1 MSNEELELLKKMLHP
16 EKQMNIIDQ
25 CRIVSESLQ
34 EGSSYFG
41 NSEGL
46 AIYLE
51 LSPSKVYQMQ
61 RVWKDMI
68 PELKEWFRKT
78 EYQCRTAYDVAV
90 LSEKGQR
97 DWLKDMLILVTGTY
111 TPPSNSL
118 SQKVKTEG
126 A

>member
-1 MSNEELELLKKMLHP
+1 MSNEELELLKKTLHP

-25 CRIVSESLQ
+25 CRIVAESLQ
-34 EGSSYFG
+34 EGSPYFG

-51 LSPSKVYQMQ
+51 LSASKVYQMQ

-90 LSEKGQR
+90 LPEPAQR
-97 DWLKDMLILVTGTY
+97 EFLRNQIILVTGVD
-111 TPPSNSL
+111 SL
-118 SQKVKTEG
+118 SQKVKNED

>member
-1 MSNEELELLKKMLHP
+1 MSNEELELLKKTLHP

-25 CRIVSESLQ
+25 CRIVAESLQ
-34 EGSSYFG
+34 EGSPYFG

-51 LSPSKVYQMQ
+51 LSASKVYQMQ
-61 RVWKDMI
+61 RVWKEMI

-78 EYQCRTAYDVAV
+78 EYQCRTAYDIAV
-90 LSEKGQR
+90 LPEPAQR
-97 DWLKDMLILVTGTY
+97 EFLRNQIILVTGVD
-111 TPPSNSL
+111 SL
-118 SQKVKTEG
+118 SQKVKNED